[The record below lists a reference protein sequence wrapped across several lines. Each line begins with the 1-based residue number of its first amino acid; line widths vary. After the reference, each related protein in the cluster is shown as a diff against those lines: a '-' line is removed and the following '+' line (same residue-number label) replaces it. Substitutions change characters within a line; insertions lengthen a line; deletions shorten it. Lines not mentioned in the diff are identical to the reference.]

1 MNQRG
6 HYKSYLGQLALEYGY
21 LSQEELDYCLDLQRR
36 SQPRP
41 LIGEVLVES
50 GYLEESALETLLAA
64 QRRQMNVAEVSRT
77 RAKRTRLLRSLKNA
91 KLIDYLKALAELDAS
106 ELQLS
111 SESRP
116 FVRLSGNIINLSPN
130 PIDHERCEQL
140 LFSMVDL
147 IQIEQFQKEH
157 TLSFIL
163 PLQGLG
169 RFVVNYYH
177 HRRGYGAVFRRVPEK
192 IPQRDSLGLPPII
205 DEIPSYRQGL
215 ILLTGPHSSGKTTT
229 LATIIEGINVSRR
242 RHIITLEK
250 PIEYVFQSK
259 GSLIVQREIGRHVP
273 DFSSALRNCLRED
286 PDVIVLGDISEPEH
300 IRMALTAAETGHL
313 VLGVLRSP
321 TTYQALLR
329 MIESCAGRIRANIR
343 NMLASF
349 LKMVICQQL
358 VPSVDRSRLH
368 LAVEIL
374 KVNAAVQNHIR
385 EDRFHQIP
393 QVMQTS
399 RNEGMILMD
408 DALMNLVEQD
418 IIPIGEAVARADDP
432 QRFITLEGE

>member
-1 MNQRG
+1 MNRPGQYR
-6 HYKSYLGQLALEYGY
+6 SYLGQLALEYGY
-21 LSQEELDYCLDLQRR
+21 VSQEQLDYCLDLQRR

-41 LIGEVLVES
+41 LLGEVLIDA

-64 QRRQMNVAEVSRT
+64 QRRQMTVAEVSRT

-91 KLIDYLKALAELDAS
+91 KLIDYLKALADLGAS
-106 ELQLS
+106 ELHLS

-116 FVRLSGNIINLSPN
+116 FVRLQGNIINLAPTAIN
-130 PIDHERCEQL
+130 HERCETL
-140 LFSMVDL
+140 LFSMIDL
-147 IQIEQFQKEH
+147 IQIERFQKEH
-157 TLSFIL
+157 ALSFIL

-177 HRRGYGAVFRRVPEK
+177 HRRGHGAVFRRVPEK
-192 IPQRDSLGLPPII
+192 IPDRDSLGLPDVI

-215 ILLTGPHSSGKTTT
+215 ILLTGPHTSGKTTT
-229 LATIIEGINVSRR
+229 LATIIESINTSRR

-250 PIEYVFQSK
+250 PVEYVFQSK

-273 DFSSALRNCLRED
+273 DFKTALRCCLRED
-286 PDVIVLGDISEPEH
+286 PDIIVLGDISEPEH

-321 TTYQALLR
+321 TTYQALHRL
-329 MIESCAGRIRANIR
+329 IESCEGRIRSNIR

-385 EDRFHQIP
+385 EDRIHQIP

-399 RNEGMILMD
+399 RNEGMLLMD

-432 QRFITLEGE
+432 QRFLTLEEG